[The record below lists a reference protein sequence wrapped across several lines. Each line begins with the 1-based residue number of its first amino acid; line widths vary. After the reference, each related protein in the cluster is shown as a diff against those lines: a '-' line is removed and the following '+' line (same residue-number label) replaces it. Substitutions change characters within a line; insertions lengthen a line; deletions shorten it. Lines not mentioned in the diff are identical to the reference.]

1 MAALDPGVIE
11 SVINSNFKSL
21 AEMGA
26 VNAISHQNRLQILA
40 EKALAKSLEAMDTT
54 DVPEGLGT
62 SAAQRGDLAKQISDL
77 AAAVSSIQGYIKSA
91 GNIPPVTP

>member
-1 MAALDPGVIE
+1 MANLDPGVIE

-26 VNAISHQNRLQILA
+26 INALSHQNRIQVLA
-40 EKALAKSLEAMDTT
+40 EKALAKSLENMDTT
-54 DVPEGLGT
+54 DVPEGLGL

-77 AAAVSSIQGYIKSA
+77 AAAVASMQASIKGGQTV
-91 GNIPPVTP
+91 PPVTP